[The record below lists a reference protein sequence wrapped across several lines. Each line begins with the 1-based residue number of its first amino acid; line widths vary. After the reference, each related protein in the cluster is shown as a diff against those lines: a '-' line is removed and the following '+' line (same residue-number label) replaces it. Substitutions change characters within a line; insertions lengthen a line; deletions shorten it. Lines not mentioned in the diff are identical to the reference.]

1 VFFGRTI
8 VYGTNKAK
16 SQISAL
22 VFLLGGHYIRHIM
35 RNKLKITFWALM
47 TMFLIVL
54 AEFFVPIVNN
64 LFEGSILFLLPM
76 IIFSLLGGLLLFYS
90 VRLKEKGRCRKFL
103 LLTGASAFGFFV
115 FVFLHN
121 AFYAL
126 TVVSENI
133 IVLKYFFEFLHAI
146 FFLVAIPI
154 CPLGFLVGAI
164 GSIVLFAKEK
174 RGLEH

>member
-1 VFFGRTI
+1 
-8 VYGTNKAK
+8 
-16 SQISAL
+16 
-22 VFLLGGHYIRHIM
+22 M

-64 LFEGSILFLLPM
+64 LFAGSMLFLLPI
-76 IIFSLLGGLLLFYS
+76 IIFSLLGGLLLLYS
-90 VRLKEKGRCRKFL
+90 IGLKEKGRRRKFL
-103 LLTGASAFGFFV
+103 LLIGASALGFFV
-115 FVFLHN
+115 FIFLHN

-126 TVVSENI
+126 AVVSENI
-133 IVLKYFFEFLHAI
+133 IVLKYFFEFLHAT

-174 RGLEH
+174 KRPEH